1 MGFHSYSS
9 PYDWSRVAQY
19 KDKARAHAGGM
30 VDLSIGSPA
39 DPVPQSVRSALA
51 DADNSANAYG
61 YPATAGTPDLRAALH
76 EWFRTCR
83 DVELEA
89 IGADVVPTVGSKE
102 AVALMASL
110 LHLGEGDVVVQPAAS
125 YPTYEIGTQIA
136 GARVHKVDDVADV
149 DSWAHLDGVKAV
161 WVNSP
166 CNPTGQVIDAAGM

>member
-83 DVELEA
+83 DVGSRPSA
-89 IGADVVPTVGSKE
+89 PTSCRPSAPKRLWLSWRRCCIWE
-102 AVALMASL
+102 
-110 LHLGEGDVVVQPAAS
+110 
-125 YPTYEIGTQIA
+125 
-136 GARVHKVDDVADV
+136 KVM
-149 DSWAHLDGVKAV
+149 W
-161 WVNSP
+161 W
-166 CNPTGQVIDAAGM
+166 CNPRRRTPPTR